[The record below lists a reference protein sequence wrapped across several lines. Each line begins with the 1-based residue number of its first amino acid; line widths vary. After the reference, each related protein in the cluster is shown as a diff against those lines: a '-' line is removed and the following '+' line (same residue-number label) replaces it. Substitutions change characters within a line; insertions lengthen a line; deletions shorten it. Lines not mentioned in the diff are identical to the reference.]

1 MGPRR
6 HGRKTTE
13 EPYMGGPVGG
23 EEVASACTRA
33 PSRAHALAAAFSR
46 ICSLHTW
53 LRLSYSSGTL
63 ARGFGVARSCVA
75 SNAAVLPRSFSAQFE
90 PGYYYYGRWCGWYW
104 EGGGDKQGTFARF
117 ARFARFFQRKG
128 VERSPK
134 IFFFPR
140 QKKKKNSARP
150 ARGFGSQNGAQ
161 TLQPLQTTCGS
172 AGVRLPYTPTPDC
185 ERDVHAGRVRGIG
198 AIRGS
203 RPCTRGAHVK
213 PGAHLPSRCVGSFHS
228 PLQKLAASPAVSR
241 RRARSCRPTEG
252 RAAARRPSPAAPSAR
267 TWSPGCSPKGVRP
280 RARVPTPCGAPSA
293 TEP

>member
-1 MGPRR
+1 MGVPFGAR
-6 HGRKTTE
+6 G
-13 EPYMGGPVGG
+13 
-23 EEVASACTRA
+23 ASACTRA

-75 SNAAVLPRSFSAQFE
+75 SNAAVLPRSFSAQFQ

-134 IFFFPR
+134 IFFFLGR
-140 QKKKKNSARP
+140 KKKKKSARP

-252 RAAARRPSPAAPSAR
+252 RGRLGGRQRRLPRPARGCLGARRRALTSCA
-267 TWSPGCSPKGVRP
+267 RP
-280 RARVPTPCGAPSA
+280 RTMRRTQRH
-293 TEP
+293 

>member
-1 MGPRR
+1 M
-6 HGRKTTE
+6 
-13 EPYMGGPVGG
+13 Y
-23 EEVASACTRA
+23 
-33 PSRAHALAAAFSR
+33 
-46 ICSLHTW
+46 
-53 LRLSYSSGTL
+53 
-63 ARGFGVARSCVA
+63 
-75 SNAAVLPRSFSAQFE
+75 
-90 PGYYYYGRWCGWYW
+90 
-104 EGGGDKQGTFARF
+104 FARF

-228 PLQKLAASPAVSR
+228 PLQKLAASPPVAEARAELQAHRGPRGGSAAVSGRSLGPHVVAWVLR
-241 RRARSCRPTEG
+241 RRASTTCARPHTMWPTS
-252 RAAARRPSPAAPSAR
+252 RRTQR
-267 TWSPGCSPKGVRP
+267 H
-280 RARVPTPCGAPSA
+280 
-293 TEP
+293 